1 MATKKAAGSSK
12 NGRDSR
18 SKRLGVK
25 IYGDQ
30 ACKAGSIILRQ
41 KGSVYR
47 PGDNVGV
54 GKDFTLYALV
64 DGKVK
69 FFEKKVQNFDGR
81 KYKRTHVQVLPS

>member
-30 ACKAGSIILRQ
+30 ACTAGNIILRQ
-41 KGSVYR
+41 KGSQYR
-47 PGDNVGV
+47 AGENVGTGV
-54 GKDFTLYALV
+54 DFTLFALK
-64 DGKVK
+64 DGKVT
-69 FFEKKVQNFDGR
+69 FYEKKVLKFNGR
-81 KYKRTHVQVLPS
+81 KYKKTFVKVV

>member
-30 ACKAGSIILRQ
+30 ACTAGNIILRQ
-41 KGSVYR
+41 KGSQYR
-47 PGDNVGV
+47 AGENVGTGV
-54 GKDFTLYALV
+54 DFTLFALK
-64 DGKVK
+64 DGKVT
-69 FFEKKVQNFDGR
+69 FYEKKVQKFNGR
-81 KYKRTHVQVLPS
+81 KYKKTFVKVV